1 MGGMK
6 IYLQTETHYADAPA
20 PEVRPR
26 HLVMETAAPADKV
39 RQMLGAVSQ
48 HLGRIAAIPAMA
60 HEANLSAILPRDL
73 AAHDILPGTGAE
85 GDGEVILRVI
95 RREGITGPAGQA
107 DVTGLAYEVV

>member
-6 IYLQTETHYADAPA
+6 IYVQTETHYADAPA

-26 HLVMETAAPADKV
+26 HLVLETAAPADKV

-60 HEANLSAILPRDL
+60 HEANLHAILPRDL
-73 AAHDILPGTGAE
+73 AAHDILPGTGGE
-85 GDGEVILRVI
+85 GEVVLRVI

-107 DVTGLAYEVV
+107 DVTGLEYEVV